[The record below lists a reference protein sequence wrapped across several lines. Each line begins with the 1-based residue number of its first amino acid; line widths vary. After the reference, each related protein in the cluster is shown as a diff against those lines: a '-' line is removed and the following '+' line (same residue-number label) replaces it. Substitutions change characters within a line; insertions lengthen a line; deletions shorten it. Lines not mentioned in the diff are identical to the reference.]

1 MIKSSR
7 AFDANERVAEYRK
20 SVAVVQE
27 NLLLFKGFLGP
38 TIKDRPDLDS
48 VGTRAA
54 RAAGVIVDAL
64 GKLRCPPGTP
74 NANQFTDMQ
83 MSNCLIPSAETAA
96 KEVASLAGKMI
107 DGAKGIFKT
116 ENIRNGAKASAMLA
130 LQTLDYMHADG
141 SGSLTD
147 STLMSMMILRV
158 GGSQVLE
165 FATDSLQKRGKISDR
180 RKEQLDA
187 VASKLKKDAAI
198 DARNFLLANLK
209 RRKEKKEKQKE
220 IDDNLI
226 AELSG
231 TTDAVN
237 TPKIEKSKVDTRSP
251 TDDIAEAKTTGRPLR
266 ILQNGTFPKPVQDSY
281 DRSLPLI
288 QDPSMP
294 DSEADDVINNYSK
307 IAKTE
312 YENLGFTSDEATI
325 IADAQVD
332 LLKHKRWQAQR
343 RDANETAFD
352 ENFSEERRLQTAT
365 EILKDARITV
375 AVQPDVMDKILES
388 GRFKSQFETGTSM
401 GTLDSNLRS
410 QGEAIQLGYH
420 PSVDPSKRPIYGYLT
435 KGGKIDRDGV
445 NEVRMY
451 GAIQLMMKPEIESRS
466 TYTGGD
472 SLGRP
477 TYKPAVVG
485 TPNADAVWSP
495 TTSGANYEYAEAQLH
510 GGVSVGDI
518 DFAVIDVDDNN
529 PFGNSVTEKD
539 FKTISVKLEKSGI
552 RVLPIRKGQMYDV
565 VSGTVKNSTKI
576 EEESVA

>member
-54 RAAGVIVDAL
+54 RASGVIVDAL

-96 KEVASLAGKMI
+96 RGAAALVGKMI
-107 DGAKGIFKT
+107 DGAKDILKS
-116 ENIRNGAKASAMLA
+116 ENVRNGAKATALAA
-130 LQTLDYMHADG
+130 LQAMDYMQVDG

-147 STLMSMMILRV
+147 STLMSMLLLRA
-158 GGSQVLE
+158 GGAQVLE
-165 FATDSLQKRGKISDR
+165 FATDSLQRRGKISDQ

-187 VASKLKKDAAI
+187 IASKLKKDALV
-198 DARNFLLANLK
+198 DARNFVLANLK

-220 IDDNLI
+220 IDDDLV

-231 TTDAVN
+231 APNISDA
-237 TPKIEKSKVDTRSP
+237 PKIEKSEADTRSP
-251 TDDIAEAKTTGRPLR
+251 TDDIAEAKATGRQLR
-266 ILQNGTFPKPVQDSY
+266 ILQNGTFPKPVQDNY
-281 DRSLPLI
+281 DRSELLI
-288 QDPSMP
+288 QDPSTP
-294 DSEADDVINNYSK
+294 DDEVADLVSNHSK

-312 YENLGFTSDEATI
+312 YENLGFTSDEAKI
-325 IADAQVD
+325 IAEAQED
-332 LLKHKRWQAQR
+332 LLRHRRWQTQR
-343 RDANETAFD
+343 RDGNVSAFE
-352 ENFSEERRLQTAT
+352 ENFGEERRLETAT
-365 EILKDARITV
+365 EILKNARIAV
-375 AVQPDVMDKILES
+375 AIQPDLLDKILES

-401 GTLDSNLRS
+401 GTLDFDQRA
-410 QGEAIQLGYH
+410 QTEAIQLGYH

-435 KGGKIDRDGV
+435 KGGKIDQEAV
-445 NEVRMY
+445 NGVRMY
-451 GAIQLMMKPEIESRS
+451 GAVQLMMKPEIESRS

-477 TYKPAVVG
+477 TFEPAPFG
-485 TPNADAVWSP
+485 TPEADAVWSP
-495 TTSGANYEYAEAQLH
+495 EGSGWNEYAEAQLH
-510 GGVSVGDI
+510 GGVSAGDI
-518 DFAVIDVDDNN
+518 DFAVLYVDDDN
-529 PFGNSVTEKD
+529 PFGNSVTEKN
-539 FKTISVKLEKSGI
+539 FEIISAKLKKAGI
-552 RVLPIRKGQMYDV
+552 GVTPIRKGQMFDV
-565 VSGTVKNSTKI
+565 QSGTVKVSTKI
-576 EEESVA
+576 EAAQVV

>member
-1 MIKSSR
+1 MSKSSR

-38 TIKDRPDLDS
+38 TIKDKPNLDS

-54 RAAGVIVDAL
+54 RAAGVIVDAA

-107 DGAKGIFKT
+107 DGAKTIFKT
-116 ENIRNGAKASAMLA
+116 ENIRNGAKATAMFG
-130 LQTLDYMHADG
+130 LQYLDYNYADG
-141 SGSLTD
+141 SESLTN
-147 STLMSMMILRV
+147 STLMSIMILKA
-158 GGSQVLE
+158 GGAQVLE
-165 FATDSLQKRGKISDR
+165 FASESLQKRGKISDR

-187 VASKLKKDAAI
+187 IAEKLKRDAAI

-209 RRKEKKEKQKE
+209 RKKEKKEKQKE
-220 IDDNLI
+220 IDDALVT
-226 AELSG
+226 ELSG
-231 TTDAVN
+231 AVDVRD
-237 TPKIEKSKVDTRSP
+237 TPKIEKSKVDPRSP
-251 TDDIAEAKTTGRPLR
+251 PDDIAEAKTTGRPLR
-266 ILQNGTFPKPVQDSY
+266 ILQNGTFPKKVQDDY
-281 DRSLPLI
+281 DRSLSLI
-288 QDPSMP
+288 QDSKTT
-294 DSEADDVINNYSK
+294 DQEVTDLVNQYSEVARI
-307 IAKTE
+307 E
-312 YENLGFTSDEATI
+312 YENLGFTSDETKI
-325 IADAQVD
+325 IVQAQVD
-332 LLKHKRWQAQR
+332 LLNQKRWQAQR
-343 RDANETAFD
+343 RSGNESVFD
-352 ENFSEERRLQTAT
+352 EMFGEERRLQTAT
-365 EILKDARITV
+365 EILKDARIAI

-388 GRFKSQFETGTSM
+388 DRFKSQFETGTSM
-401 GTLDSNLRS
+401 GTLDFSLRAQS
-410 QGEAIQLGYH
+410 EAVQLGYH
-420 PSVDPSKRPIYGYLT
+420 PSVDPSKRPIYGYLS
-435 KGGKIDRDGV
+435 KNGKIDRDGI

-485 TPNADAVWSP
+485 TPSADAVWSP
-495 TTSGANYEYAEAQLH
+495 TDSGANYEYAEAQLH

-529 PFGNSVTEKD
+529 PFGNSVTEKN
-539 FKTISVKLEKSGI
+539 FETISAKLEKSGI
-552 RVLPIRKGQMYDV
+552 RVVPIRKGQMFDV

-576 EEESVA
+576 EEESVV